1 MTQTTTTTGTGS
13 ADPDIAAVL
22 AATADGPVADWPMII
37 GGERVAAGAG
47 EWIEVINPG
56 RRTVRIARVPRAR
69 AQDAD
74 RAVAAAR
81 AALPPWRALHFTERQ
96 RALLQ
101 IAAALEDAA
110 EDLARLTAAD
120 TGNALRTQARPESQ
134 LLVNLFRYFG
144 GVAGEFKG
152 DVLPAGDQQLQYT
165 RREPLGVVAAIL
177 PWNSPLMIAGC
188 KVPAALAAGNT
199 VVLKAAEDAPLTILK
214 LVEIASRFL
223 PAGVLNVVTG
233 YGAEVGEALVQHPGV
248 DKVSFTG
255 STGVGRHVGEVAGAR
270 LAHYSLELGGKSPN
284 IVFPDA
290 VSDATVDGVLT
301 AMRFTR
307 QGQSC
312 TAGSRLFVHAD
323 VYDEVVSRLVQR
335 VSQLRVGD
343 PGDEASDIGSIINAK
358 QLERVR
364 EYIDDGKAQPG
375 VRVALDGADLVP
387 DGLDGFYQGPTVF
400 AGVDNSWRI
409 AREEIFGPVLVA
421 IPWTDRDQV
430 IAMANDSHYGLA
442 AFIWCQ
448 ELTAALD
455 TAHRIES
462 GWVQVNQGGGQV
474 VGQSYGGY
482 KQSGIGRE
490 MSLEGA
496 LEAFTQ
502 IKQINVKL
510 G

>member
-1 MTQTTTTTGTGS
+1 
-13 ADPDIAAVL
+13 
-22 AATADGPVADWPMII
+22 MII
-37 GGERVAAGAG
+37 GGQRVDAAAG
-47 EWIEVINPG
+47 EWIDVINPG
-56 RRTVRIARVPRAR
+56 RKSVTIARVPRAR
-69 AQDAD
+69 EADAD

-81 AALPPWRALHFTERQ
+81 AAFPAWRALHFTERQ
-96 RALLQ
+96 KALLA

-134 LLVNLFRYFG
+134 LLISLFRYFG

-152 DVLPAGDQQLQYT
+152 DVLPAGDNQLQYT

-199 VVLKAAEDAPLTILK
+199 VVLKAAEDAPLTIIK
-214 LVEIASRFL
+214 LVEIASQFL
-223 PAGVLNVVTG
+223 PDGVLNVVTG
-233 YGAEVGEALVQHPGV
+233 YGPEVGEALVQHGDV

-255 STGVGRHVGEVAGAR
+255 STAVGKHVGEVAGGR
-270 LAHYSLELGGKSPN
+270 LSHFSLELGGKSPN

-290 VSDATVDGVLT
+290 ASDERIDETVAGVLT

-323 VYDEVVSRLVQR
+323 VYDAVLDRLAAR
-335 VSQLRVGD
+335 VAQLRVGD
-343 PGDEASDIGSIINAK
+343 PGEEATDMGSIINAK
-358 QLERVR
+358 QFNRVQGYVDEGR
-364 EYIDDGKAQPG
+364 QLPG
-375 VRVALDGADLVP
+375 ARLALDGAEKVP
-387 DGLDGFYQGPTVF
+387 AGLDGFYVAPTIF
-400 AGVDNSWRI
+400 AGADNAWRL

-421 IPWTDRDQV
+421 IPWRDRDEV
-430 IAMANDSHYGLA
+430 IAMANDSNYGLA
-442 AFIWCQ
+442 AFVWCRD
-448 ELTAALD
+448 LTAALD
-455 TAHRIES
+455 TANRIES

-490 MSLEGA
+490 MSIEGA

-510 G
+510 H